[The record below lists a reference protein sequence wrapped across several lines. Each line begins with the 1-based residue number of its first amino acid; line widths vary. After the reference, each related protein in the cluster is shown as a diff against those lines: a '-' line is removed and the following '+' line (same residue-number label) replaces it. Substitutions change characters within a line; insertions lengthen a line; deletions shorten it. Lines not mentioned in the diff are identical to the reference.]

1 MNSERKIKEVIFFCY
16 GDSSNASTWS
26 NVPYLFTDSLLKH
39 GITVRRVDLTAG
51 LHYITAIYNRT
62 IVRFLRIFF
71 RKKEFAYDFSRTVLF
86 TALVNRKIKKA
97 VLEYPN
103 ADYCIFTN
111 FDFYNKYNAIPTLLF
126 CDWTYKILVMD
137 RLQRKPFR
145 FEKRFCKQQETAIN
159 NADHVV
165 SLFPTCAEYMKKDY
179 PKADISY
186 LGGNV
191 INSLYT
197 ESMDADKI
205 LSAKRTSN
213 KVLFIGGRK
222 YLDGA
227 RKLVEA
233 FKQLRDG
240 KSLELHLVGLT
251 NSMFD
256 RLPGNIF
263 CHGYLRKDVDAE
275 RDAYYDLLVSSKM
288 VVNPTPNWGGYSSTV
303 EAMYFYTPVIV
314 SPYDDFVNEFGK
326 DIDFG
331 IYNEKYDSS
340 VLAKNIEA
348 IFNSGDYENMC
359 LNAHERVKDYTWD
372 NYVDKILK
380 LLNN

>member
-1 MNSERKIKEVIFFCY
+1 M
-16 GDSSNASTWS
+16 
-26 NVPYLFTDSLLKH
+26 KH

-288 VVNPTPNWGGYSSTV
+288 VVNPTPNWGGV
-303 EAMYFYTPVIV
+303 L
-314 SPYDDFVNEFGK
+314 VN
-326 DIDFG
+326 
-331 IYNEKYDSS
+331 
-340 VLAKNIEA
+340 
-348 IFNSGDYENMC
+348 
-359 LNAHERVKDYTWD
+359 R
-372 NYVDKILK
+372 
-380 LLNN
+380 